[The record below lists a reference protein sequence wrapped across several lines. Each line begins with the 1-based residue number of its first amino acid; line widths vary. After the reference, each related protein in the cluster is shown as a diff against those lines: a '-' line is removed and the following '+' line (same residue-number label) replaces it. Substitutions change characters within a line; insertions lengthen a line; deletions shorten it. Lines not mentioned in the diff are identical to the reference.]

1 MRNTTNALR
10 ILAACAALVL
20 LGAGQP
26 PAPPLP
32 APTPSAPALELP
44 LPLPPVTNGT
54 TSSQP
59 TVPLTPIPQPE
70 PPRLPPA
77 PTPPPMPNLRFTIA
91 PNTPTRDL
99 LPVAPKASAR
109 GPVTTNDLAAV
120 PELAFAEAP
129 TKPDA
134 LKQMSAAAHQIA
146 KINHAN
152 AKKTDAFMV
161 ELLAARPDLAGM
173 PFNMGDACRT
183 SGKKLQHFNSA
194 VGFVRQAL
202 NGTVSRVSV
211 VPAQATNVAPNDTF
225 RPAPIIND
233 INGGRSSQ
241 AQPAPQ
247 AGTPQVAFF
256 QNADAINGLILAET
270 LPFWKQFVAL
280 CEQSDKNERIDA
292 ETAEHMIVA
301 RVSALMQMLAAE
313 APEMRLGLVKYL
325 TAVPHVEATKALARL
340 AVYSAE
346 SDIRGAAI
354 TALKVRREKDY
365 TSTLVEALRYPWP
378 AVATNAAVAITK
390 LERTDLVPELV
401 KVLESAD
408 PRLPTEKESSG
419 KKALAVKELVKIN
432 HHRNCLMCHAPNG
445 SGTPNEE
452 ALTAQVAVPGQQLP
466 SPSQGGY
473 RGDIPELLIRLDV
486 TYLRQDFS
494 MSMPVK
500 DAHPWPSN
508 QRFDFFVRER
518 VLSAEEATEFREKL
532 TPKEAG
538 VLSPYHKAAVGALR
552 ELTGKDAAPTAEAWR
567 KLLPAR

>member
-10 ILAACAALVL
+10 ILAACAAVVL

-26 PAPPLP
+26 PQPP
-32 APTPSAPALELP
+32 APAPTTPSAPTLELP
-44 LPLPPVTNGT
+44 PLPPTTGAPSGT
-54 TSSQP
+54 TSSAP
-59 TVPLTPIPQPE
+59 TTPLTLDA
-70 PPRLPPA
+70 PRLPPA

-99 LPVAPKASAR
+99 LPVAPKATAS

-120 PELAFAEAP
+120 PELAFAEMP
-129 TKPDA
+129 TKPDGM
-134 LKQMSAAAHQIA
+134 KQMSAAAHQIA

-152 AKKTDAFMV
+152 AAGKKSDAFMAA
-161 ELLAARPDLAGM
+161 LLESRPDLAGM

-183 SGKKLQHFNSA
+183 SGKKLQHFNNA
-194 VGFVRQAL
+194 VSLVRQAL
-202 NGTVSRVSV
+202 NGNTVRAFVQ
-211 VPAQATNVAPNDTF
+211 QAGQAPN
-225 RPAPIIND
+225 PPP
-233 INGGRSSQ
+233 
-241 AQPAPQ
+241 QPAPLPTPQ
-247 AGTPQVAFF
+247 TGTPQVAFF
-256 QNADAINGLILAET
+256 STGDVNTVVFET
-270 LPFWKQFVAL
+270 PPFWKQFATL

-292 ETAEHMIVA
+292 ETAEHMTVA

-313 APEMRLGLVKYL
+313 SPEMRIGLVKYL
-325 TAVPHVEATKALARL
+325 TGVPHVEATKALARL

-346 SDIRGAAI
+346 ADIRGAAI
-354 TALKVRREKDY
+354 VALKVRREKDY
-365 TSTLVEALRYPWP
+365 TSVLVDALRYPWP
-378 AVATNAAVAITK
+378 AVAKNAADAITK

-408 PRLPTEKESSG
+408 PRLPVAKEEGG

-445 SGTPNEE
+445 SGVPNED
-452 ALTAQVAVPGQQLP
+452 AITAQVAVPGQDLQ
-466 SPSQGGY
+466 SPGQGGY
-473 RGDIPELLIRLDV
+473 RNNISELLIRLDV

-494 MSMPVK
+494 VSMPVK
-500 DAHPWPSN
+500 EAHPWPSN

-518 VLSAEEATEFREKL
+518 VLSDDEAAEFRTKL

-538 VLSPYHKAAVGALR
+538 VLSPYHKAAVSALR

-567 KLLPAR
+567 KLLAAK

>member
-10 ILAACAALVL
+10 ILAACAAVVL

-32 APTPSAPALELP
+32 APTPSAPALP
-44 LPLPPVTNGT
+44 QIDLPPPVPPANA
-54 TSSQP
+54 TSSP
-59 TVPLTPIPQPE
+59 PVPP
-70 PPRLPPA
+70 PPA
-77 PTPPPMPNLRFTIA
+77 PTSAPVPNLKFTID
-91 PNTPTRDL
+91 PKTPTRDL
-99 LPVAPKASAR
+99 LPVAPKASVR

-134 LKQMSAAAHQIA
+134 MKQMSAAAHQIA

-152 AKKTDAFMV
+152 AAGKKSDAFMV
-161 ELLAARPDLAGM
+161 ALLESRPDLAGM

-194 VGFVRQAL
+194 VALVRQAL
-202 NGTVSRVSV
+202 NTGSGRVSV
-211 VPAQATNVAPNDTF
+211 VPAGQAPN
-225 RPAPIIND
+225 AP
-233 INGGRSSQ
+233 GLP
-241 AQPAPQ
+241 QPAPQ
-247 AGTPQVAFF
+247 AGAIPQVAFF
-256 QNADAINGLILAET
+256 QNTDVTALNLAET
-270 LPFWKQFVAL
+270 LPFWKQFAAL
-280 CEQSDKNERIDA
+280 CEHNDTNQRIDA
-292 ETAEHMIVA
+292 ETAEHITVA

-325 TAVPHVEATKALARL
+325 TGVPHVEATKALARL

-346 SDIRGAAI
+346 SDIRGSAI

-365 TSTLVEALRYPWP
+365 TSVLVEALRYPWP
-378 AVATNAAVAITK
+378 AVAKNAADAITK

-408 PRLPTEKESSG
+408 PRLPVAKEEGG

-445 SGTPNEE
+445 SGTPNDE
-452 ALTAQVAVPGQQLP
+452 ALTAQVAVPGQQLLP
-466 SPSQGGY
+466 PSQGAY
-473 RGDIPELLIRLDV
+473 RSDIPELLIRLDV

-494 MSMPVK
+494 VSMPVK

-518 VLSAEEATEFREKL
+518 TLSADEAEEFREKL

-552 ELTGKDAAPTAEAWR
+552 DLTGKDAAPTAEAWR
-567 KLLPAR
+567 KLLAAK